1 MLNSCP
7 ATRALFMKILGE
19 ELGGIGR
26 WYLALPPVLLIGF
39 LIGLFFLAAAGQ
51 ARLNMTNERAH
62 RSQLREQALNE
73 FAGRITDAE
82 SAQRGYLLTGE
93 SAYLTPYA
101 AAVAQVDQGLDRLH
115 DAYGDDAGSAEF
127 HQLRVLT
134 GKELGEL
141 EDGVALFKKR
151 GDSPAASIVGTDVGK
166 RTMDSIVAIV
176 GNMRSEEAAEA
187 AAANAEWRKDYR
199 LSRWVSAAGAI
210 LNIGL
215 VVLAI
220 RLVYSDMRRRARQSA
235 ALRDQKL
242 ELERQVE
249 ARTSE
254 LTELSTH
261 LQGVSEQEKSA
272 LSRELHDE
280 LGGLLVAARMDLSWL
295 QQRIPTA
302 DPNIEQRFKRIHD
315 SLSAGVDLKRRVVE
329 ELRPTL
335 LDNMGLFTALRWQ
348 FKETCRRTGLRC
360 TETIP
365 EFEQKFTPDAAI
377 GVFRVAQEAL
387 TNILK
392 HSEAKSADLFI
403 AIEGNTLTLC
413 ISDDGKGIP
422 RARLGIS
429 TSHGL
434 VSMRH
439 RIAGLGGTWDLSTPA
454 SGGTVVTAR
463 IPMARMLPQSVP
475 QGGEQLLAASLV
487 SRAGSITGA

>member
-1 MLNSCP
+1 
-7 ATRALFMKILGE
+7 MKIFGE
-19 ELGGIGR
+19 ELGETGR
-26 WYLALPPVLLIGF
+26 WYLALPPILLIGF
-39 LIGLFFLAAAGQ
+39 LIGLFFLASAGQ
-51 ARLNMTNERAH
+51 ARLNITNERAH
-62 RSQLREQALNE
+62 RSQLREQALND
-73 FAGRITDAE
+73 FAGLITDAE

-93 SAYLTPYA
+93 SAYLIPYA
-101 AAVAQVDQGLDRLH
+101 NFVTRIGQALDRLH
-115 DAYGDDAGSAEF
+115 DAYGGDENSSEF
-127 HQLRVLT
+127 HELRVLT

-141 EDGVALFKKR
+141 EDGVALLKKR
-151 GDSPAASIVGTDVGK
+151 GISPTASVVGTDVGK
-166 RTMDSIVAIV
+166 RTMDSIAAIIAT
-176 GNMRSEEAAEA
+176 MRSEEAGQA
-187 AAANAEWRKDYR
+187 AAANAEWQEDFH
-199 LSRWVSAAGAI
+199 LSRWASAAGAT

-215 VVLAI
+215 VLLAI
-220 RLVYSDMRRRARQSA
+220 WLVYSDMRRRARQA
-235 ALRDQKL
+235 ASLRGQKLQL
-242 ELERQVE
+242 ELEVE

-254 LTELSTH
+254 LTALSTH

-295 QQRIPTA
+295 QQRLPTT
-302 DPNIEQRFKRIHD
+302 DPSIEQRFKRIHD

-365 EFEQKFTPDAAI
+365 ESELKFSPDAAI
-377 GVFRVAQEAL
+377 GVFRIAQEAL

-403 AIEGNTLTLC
+403 SIDQDTFTLRIT
-413 ISDDGKGIP
+413 DDGKGIP
-422 RARLGIS
+422 SGRLGIS
-429 TSHGL
+429 TTHGL

-439 RIAGLGGTWDLSTPA
+439 RIAGLGGTWDLGSPA

-463 IPMARMLPQSVP
+463 IPLARMLPQNALE
-475 QGGEQLLAASLV
+475 GGEQPLPSLAL
-487 SRAGSITGA
+487 

>member
-1 MLNSCP
+1 
-7 ATRALFMKILGE
+7 MKILGE
-19 ELGGIGR
+19 ELGEVGR
-26 WYLALPPVLLIGF
+26 WYIALPPILLIGF

-51 ARLNMTNERAH
+51 ARLNLTNERVH
-62 RSQLREQALNE
+62 RAQLREQALNE
-73 FAGRITDAE
+73 FAGLITDAE

-93 SAYLTPYA
+93 TSYLAPYA
-101 AAVAQVDQGLDRLH
+101 EAVTQVGHALDRLH
-115 DAYGDDAGSAEF
+115 DAYGGDETSREF

-141 EDGVALFKKR
+141 EDGIALFKKR
-151 GDSPAASIVGTDVGK
+151 GVTAAASVLGTDVGK
-166 RTMDSIVAIV
+166 RTMDAIVAIV
-176 GNMRSEEAAEA
+176 ATMRSEETAESA
-187 AAANAEWRKDYR
+187 KANAEWQTDYR
-199 LSRWVSAAGAI
+199 LSRWVSAAGAV

-215 VVLAI
+215 VLLAI
-220 RLVYSDMRRRARQSA
+220 RLVYGDMRRRTRQAA
-235 ALRDQKL
+235 ALHNQKL
-242 ELERQVE
+242 ELEQQVE
-249 ARTSE
+249 ARTRE
-254 LTELSTH
+254 LAALSTH

-295 QQRIPTA
+295 QQRLPNS
-302 DPNIEQRFKRIHD
+302 DPAIEQRFKRIHE

-365 EFEQKFTPDAAI
+365 ESDLKFSPDAAI
-377 GVFRVAQEAL
+377 GVFRIAQEAL

-392 HSEAKSADLFI
+392 HSEAKSADLFLS
-403 AIEGNTLTLC
+403 IEGESFNLK

-422 RARLGIS
+422 STRLANA

-434 VSMRH
+434 SSMRH
-439 RIAGLGGTWDLSTPA
+439 RIAGLGGVWDIRCPE
-454 SGGTVVTAR
+454 SGGTVITAR
-463 IPMARMLPQSVP
+463 IPMARMLPPLPVAE
-475 QGGEQLLAASLV
+475 GGEALASKVAA
-487 SRAGSITGA
+487 RQA

>member
-1 MLNSCP
+1 
-7 ATRALFMKILGE
+7 MKILGE
-19 ELGGIGR
+19 ELGEIGR
-26 WYLALPPVLLIGF
+26 WYLALPPLLLIGF

-51 ARLNMTNERAH
+51 TRLNLTNERAH
-62 RSQLREQALNE
+62 RSQLREQALND
-73 FAGRITDAE
+73 FAGLITDAE

-101 AAVAQVDQGLDRLH
+101 EAVTRAGKALDRLH
-115 DAYGDDAGSAEF
+115 EVYGGDDSSSEF
-127 HQLRVLT
+127 HELRVLT

-141 EDGVALFKKR
+141 EDGVALLKKR
-151 GDSPAASIVGTDVGK
+151 GVSPSASVVGTDVGK
-166 RTMDSIVAIV
+166 RTMDSIVAIIAK
-176 GNMRSEEAAEA
+176 MRSEVASEA
-187 AAANAEWRKDYR
+187 AAANAEWQKDFR
-199 LSRWVSAAGAI
+199 LSRGVSAAGAI

-215 VVLAI
+215 VLLAI
-220 RLVYSDMRRRARQSA
+220 RLVYSDMRRRARQAA

-242 ELERQVE
+242 QLELEVE
-249 ARTSE
+249 ARTRE
-254 LTELSTH
+254 LTALSTH

-295 QQRIPTA
+295 QQRLPTA
-302 DPNIEQRFKRIHD
+302 DASIGQRFKRIHD

-348 FKETCRRTGLRC
+348 FKETCRRNGLRC

-365 EFEQKFTPDAAI
+365 EDELKFSPDAAI
-377 GVFRVAQEAL
+377 GVFRIAQEAL

-403 AIEGNTLTLC
+403 AIDRDTFTLRIT
-413 ISDDGKGIP
+413 DDGKGIP
-422 RARLGIS
+422 SGRLVTS
-429 TSHGL
+429 PSHGL

-439 RIAGLGGTWDLSTPA
+439 RTAGLGGTWDLSTPG
-454 SGGTVVTAR
+454 SGGTMVTAR
-463 IPMARMLPQSVP
+463 IPLGRMLVQNAPE
-475 QGGEQLLAASLV
+475 GGEQPLASL
-487 SRAGSITGA
+487 G

>member
-1 MLNSCP
+1 
-7 ATRALFMKILGE
+7 MKILGE
-19 ELGGIGR
+19 ELGEIGR
-26 WYLALPPVLLIGF
+26 WYIALPPVLLIGF
-39 LIGLFFLAAAGQ
+39 LIGLFFLATAGQ
-51 ARLNMTNERAH
+51 SRLHMANERLH
-62 RSQLREQALNE
+62 HSQLREQALNE
-73 FAGRITDAE
+73 YAGLITDAE

-93 SAYLTPYA
+93 GAYLNPYS
-101 AAVAQVDQGLDRLH
+101 AAVAKVSGALDRLH
-115 DAYGDDAGSAEF
+115 DAYGGDDSSSEF
-127 HQLRVLT
+127 HDLRILT

-141 EDGVALFKKR
+141 EDGVALSKKR
-151 GDSPAASIVGTDVGK
+151 GAPPAAAVVGTDVGK
-166 RTMDSIVAIV
+166 RTMDSIVGII
-176 GNMRSEEAAEA
+176 GNMRQEEAAEA
-187 AAANAEWRKDYR
+187 EADNAEWQRDFR
-199 LSRWVSAAGAI
+199 LSRGVSAAGAI

-215 VVLAI
+215 VLLAVW
-220 RLVYSDMRRRARQSA
+220 LVYSDMRRRARQA
-235 ALRDQKL
+235 AGLRDQKL
-242 ELERQVE
+242 ELEQEVG
-249 ARTSE
+249 ARTRE
-254 LTELSTH
+254 LTALSTH

-295 QQRIPTA
+295 QQRLPTT
-302 DPNIEQRFKRIHD
+302 DPAIEQRFKRIHD

-365 EFEQKFTPDAAI
+365 EAEIKFSPDAAI

-392 HSEAKSADLFI
+392 HAEAKSADL
-403 AIEGNTLTLC
+403 AISIVGDTFTLR

-422 RARLGIS
+422 SNRVGIS

-439 RIAGLGGTWDLSTPA
+439 RIAGLGGIWEVRTPS
-454 SGGTVVTAR
+454 SGGTVVTAQ
-463 IPMARMLPQSVP
+463 IPLARMLIPDAE
-475 QGGEQLLAASLV
+475 GGELLASYIPSV
-487 SRAGSITGA
+487 KKSKF

>member
-1 MLNSCP
+1 
-7 ATRALFMKILGE
+7 MKILGE
-19 ELGGIGR
+19 ELGEIGR
-26 WYLALPPVLLIGF
+26 WYIALPPILLIGF

-51 ARLNMTNERAH
+51 SRLNMANERLH
-62 RSQLREQALNE
+62 RSQLRQQALNE
-73 FAGRITDAE
+73 FAGLMTDAE

-93 SAYLTPYA
+93 GAYLNPYA
-101 AAVAQVDQGLDRLH
+101 AAVANVRGALDRLH
-115 DAYGDDAGSAEF
+115 DAYGGDESSSEF
-127 HQLRVLT
+127 HALRILT

-141 EDGVALFKKR
+141 EDGVALSKKR
-151 GDSPAASIVGTDVGK
+151 GSAPAVTVGTDVGK
-166 RTMDSIVAIV
+166 RTMDTIVAII
-176 GNMRSEEAAEA
+176 GNMEQEETAEA
-187 AAANAEWRKDYR
+187 AAANAEWQRDFR

-215 VVLAI
+215 VLLAV
-220 RLVYSDMRRRARQSA
+220 RLVYSDMRRRAEQA
-235 ALRDQKL
+235 AGLRDQKL
-242 ELERQVE
+242 ELEQEVD
-249 ARTSE
+249 ARTRE
-254 LTELSTH
+254 LTALSTH

-295 QQRIPTA
+295 QQRMPTT
-302 DPNIEQRFKRIHD
+302 DPAIEQRFKRIHD

-365 EFEQKFTPDAAI
+365 ETELKFSPDASI
-377 GVFRVAQEAL
+377 GVFRIAQEAL

-392 HSEAKSADLFI
+392 HAEAKSADLAVLI
-403 AIEGNTLTLC
+403 DGDTLTLR

-422 RARLGIS
+422 SNRVGIS

-434 VSMRH
+434 VAMRH
-439 RIAGLGGTWDLSTPA
+439 RIAGLGGIWDVRTPS
-454 SGGTVVTAR
+454 SGGTVVTAL
-463 IPMARMLPQSVP
+463 IPLARMLVTEAEGDEP
-475 QGGEQLLAASLV
+475 GLAPVAALKKSK
-487 SRAGSITGA
+487 S